1 MFTRAIEY
9 EQKLQSE
16 RQELKMEVTGEFVK
30 KHEFWD
36 YSKRGK
42 NWIAEVTG
50 LSKRYGFQ
58 RRFLDLTYRGREKH
72 FLLKDFV
79 PGHLYEVVSVY
90 CISKRKS
97 HPQIQSIFECVSI
110 GEEVLLREIFESEVL
125 ERFTEQDTMDVPR
138 ILVKQL
144 LKEVSK
150 TEAVA
155 LIEEM
160 SKDSGN

>member
-1 MFTRAIEY
+1 M
-9 EQKLQSE
+9 
-16 RQELKMEVTGEFVK
+16 
-30 KHEFWD
+30 
-36 YSKRGK
+36 
-42 NWIAEVTG
+42 
-50 LSKRYGFQ
+50 
-58 RRFLDLTYRGREKH
+58 
-72 FLLKDFV
+72 KDFV

-125 ERFTEQDTMDVPR
+125 ERFTEKDTMDVPR
-138 ILVKQL
+138 TLVKQL

-150 TEAVA
+150 AEAVA